1 MVHIRNGN
9 DLRTA
14 YGILHIRHTSLLRKR
29 KRPDVRI
36 ILVDAQGG
44 HIHAGTGWSAGRE
57 GCGLAAMLLMMYSK
71 FH

>member
-14 YGILHIRHTSLLRKR
+14 YGILRDMQGLAPLRGREAAVVGHIRQTSILRKR

-36 ILVDAQGG
+36 ILVDEQGG
-44 HIHAGTGWSAGRE
+44 HIHAGTG
-57 GCGLAAMLLMMYSK
+57 
-71 FH
+71 